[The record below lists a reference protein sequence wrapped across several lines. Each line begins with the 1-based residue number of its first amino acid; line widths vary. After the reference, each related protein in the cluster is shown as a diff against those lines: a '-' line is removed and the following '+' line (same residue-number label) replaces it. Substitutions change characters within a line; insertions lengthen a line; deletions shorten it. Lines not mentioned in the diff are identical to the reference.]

1 MTVLP
6 YCVGVNTASLTGV
19 ASGGTLG
26 YTYAWDDN
34 PVQPQTTATAVA
46 LLADNLYSLDN
57 SYTITVTD
65 SKGCTASATTDTLQ
79 TFDETMSASVES
91 LSNYVGGHGV
101 SCYGALD
108 GQALVTAQE
117 CSCSI

>member
-6 YCVGVNTASLTGV
+6 YCVGVNTASLTAV

-26 YTYAWDDN
+26 YTYSWDDN
-34 PVQPQTTATAVA
+34 PVQPQTTATAVS
-46 LLADNLYSLDN
+46 LLPDNLYSADN

-79 TFDETMSASVES
+79 TFDETMSASVVS
-91 LSNYVGGHGV
+91 LSTILVVGV
-101 SCYGALD
+101 SCYGASD
-108 GQALVTAQE
+108 GQALVTAQR
-117 CSCSI
+117 CSRSL